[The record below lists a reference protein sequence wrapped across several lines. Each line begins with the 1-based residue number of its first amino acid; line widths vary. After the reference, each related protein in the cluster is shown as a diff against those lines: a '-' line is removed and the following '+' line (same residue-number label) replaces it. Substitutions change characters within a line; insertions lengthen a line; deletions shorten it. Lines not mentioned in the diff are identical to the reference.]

1 MCRPDNKS
9 IRQSPKIFLVANI
22 RGDTRDI
29 RNLNPATYKCNHNHQ
44 LELWQKSRESMT
56 RSSSSFSLFQLFI
69 MVFYSRNISLFVKRK
84 IFGSISE
91 LWVLSTENRN
101 MRSLFHLDDLD
112 WWKHVSERHDRF
124 KKIRLHVLL
133 FDTHT
138 HNRSTVNIYTIHPHT
153 SSMRKF
159 YIDNPERRFFQRDV
173 LSFWN
178 FQENKKKWF
187 RSLKVGGKTEEDS
200 TKISFPF
207 SIAKDKRR
215 SVYLSSSCLCYVW
228 SSSTRRT
235 LWGIRRE
242 RRRRRVENT
251 ISKSSCTIYLLGQT
265 RWY

>member
-101 MRSLFHLDDLD
+101 MRSLFHHKWSWLMKTRL
-112 WWKHVSERHDRF
+112 WKARSLQ
-124 KKIRLHVLL
+124 KKSTACFYL
-133 FDTHT
+133 THT
-138 HNRSTVNIYTIHPHT
+138 HNRTTVNIYTIHPPT
-153 SSMRKF
+153 SSM
-159 YIDNPERRFFQRDV
+159 
-173 LSFWN
+173 
-178 FQENKKKWF
+178 
-187 RSLKVGGKTEEDS
+187 
-200 TKISFPF
+200 
-207 SIAKDKRR
+207 
-215 SVYLSSSCLCYVW
+215 
-228 SSSTRRT
+228 
-235 LWGIRRE
+235 
-242 RRRRRVENT
+242 
-251 ISKSSCTIYLLGQT
+251 
-265 RWY
+265 